1 MTISISPEATEAAH
15 ATRSHMQRQRRADA
29 AQILYSFGRTL
40 GKAELSGIQ
49 QQGLWSIA
57 VASGE
62 IANK

>member
-1 MTISISPEATEAAH
+1 
-15 ATRSHMQRQRRADA
+15 MQRQRRADA

-49 QQGLWSIA
+49 QQGLWFIA
-57 VASGE
+57 IASGE